1 MTPDDQGIRLNRYL
15 ARAGHGSRRAVE
27 DLITA
32 GRVTIGG
39 KVVTDLGRRV
49 DPEHDHVAVD
59 GRPVTIPEDTRVYAF
74 HKPFGV
80 TCTLKAQAGQD
91 DLREWRHR
99 ADLPERFVPVGRL
112 DQTSTGLLL
121 WTDDGALNQA
131 LCRPRSGVWKSY
143 EIELAMPLPE
153 ELLPTLT
160 DGSIELDGRP
170 CLPCLLHPGRRHDGR
185 HWVMELHE
193 GRNRQV
199 RRMFAA
205 LGQTVTRLHRVAFGP
220 VLLGLL
226 RAGDFRRLNAA
237 ELTALRAA
245 AEAEDK
251 NRSRGGK
258 KAEARKPNGPR
269 KPGGPGRPAGPR
281 KPGGPSR
288 PAGDRKPAGTRKPTR
303 GDD

>member
-59 GRPVTIPEDTRVYAF
+59 GRPVTRPEDTRVSAF
-74 HKPFGV
+74 HQPFGV

-226 RAGDFRRLNAA
+226 RAGDFRRLNAS

>member
-1 MTPDDQGIRLNRYL
+1 MTPEDQGIRLNRFL

-49 DPEHDHVAVD
+49 DPDHDKVAVD
-59 GRPVTIPEDTRVYAF
+59 GRPIELPEDTRVYAF

-91 DLREWRHR
+91 DLREWRQR
-99 ADLPERFVPVGRL
+99 AELPERFVPVGRL

-121 WTDDGALNQA
+121 WTDDGTLNQA
-131 LCRPRSGVWKSY
+131 LCRPRSGVWKAY
-143 EIELAMPLPE
+143 EIELALALPE

-170 CLPCLLHPGRRHDGR
+170 CLPCRLRPRRRADGR

-220 VLLGLL
+220 VTLGLL
-226 RAGDFRRLNAA
+226 HAGDFRRLTAPEVA
-237 ELTALRAA
+237 ALRAA
-245 AEAEDK
+245 AEADDK
-251 NRSRGGK
+251 QRPRPR
-258 KAEARKPNGPR
+258 KATGPK
-269 KPGGPGRPAGPR
+269 KPGGPRNPAGPR
-281 KPGGPSR
+281 KAAAPH
-288 PAGDRKPAGTRKPTR
+288 KPAGARRPAVTRKTTR

>member
-1 MTPDDQGIRLNRYL
+1 MTPDDPGMRLNRFL

-27 DLITA
+27 ELVTA
-32 GRVTIGG
+32 GRVTIDG

-49 DPEHDHVAVD
+49 DPARDRVAVD
-59 GRPVTIPEDTRVYAF
+59 GRPVDLPEDTRVYAF

-91 DLREWRHR
+91 DLREWRRR
-99 ADLPERFVPVGRL
+99 ADLPERFVPIGRL

-143 EIELAMPLPE
+143 EIELAQPLPE

-170 CLPCLLHPGRRHDGR
+170 CLPCRLRPGRRHDGR

-205 LGQTVTRLHRVAFGP
+205 VGQKVTRLHRVAFGP

-226 RAGDFRRLNAA
+226 HAGDFRRLAA
-237 ELTALRAA
+237 PEVDALRKA
-245 AEAEDK
+245 AEAED
-251 NRSRGGK
+251 RR
-258 KAEARKPNGPR
+258 ARKAAKPAGRAQGKGRPARPGGPR
-269 KPGGPGRPAGPR
+269 KA
-281 KPGGPSR
+281 
-288 PAGDRKPAGTRKPTR
+288 TRKPTR

>member
-1 MTPDDQGIRLNRYL
+1 MTPDDHGIRLNRYL

-49 DPEHDHVAVD
+49 DPDNDRVAVD
-59 GRPVTIPEDTRVYAF
+59 GRPITLPEDTRVYAF

-91 DLREWRHR
+91 DLREWRQR

-170 CLPCLLHPGRRHDGR
+170 CLPCLLRPGRRHDGR

-205 LGQTVTRLHRVAFGP
+205 LGQKVTRLHRVAFGP

-226 RAGDFRRLNAA
+226 RAGDFRRLSAP
-237 ELTALRAA
+237 ELAALRAA

-251 NRSRGGK
+251 SGSHGGK
-258 KAEARKPNGPR
+258 KSGARRPARTGK
-269 KPGGPGRPAGPR
+269 PAGPR

-288 PAGDRKPAGTRKPTR
+288 PAGGRKSATTRKPTR